1 MTDAALRLDDYLEG
15 LLADREARPRP
26 VAAGASSGRSGVP
39 IVVPQEA
46 RAAELLARG
55 LVRFHPSFRF
65 EEALAGRLRAA
76 AEAMWLAAASGD
88 FPAAGRVLA
97 FPRPLAPLEPLA
109 RERVPARNLLVGGA
123 IASGVSLAGAALLA
137 WRRGH
142 RFASGS
148 D

>member
-1 MTDAALRLDDYLEG
+1 VTDAALHLDDYLEG
-15 LLADREARPRP
+15 LLADRGARPRP
-26 VAAGASSGRSGVP
+26 MAARATSGRP
-39 IVVPQEA
+39 DTPVVEPQEA

-65 EEALAGRLRAA
+65 EEALAARLRAA
-76 AEAMWLAAASGD
+76 ADAMWLAAASAP
-88 FPAAGRVLA
+88 PAAGRVLA
-97 FPRPLAPLEPLA
+97 FPDPVTPGEALA

-123 IASGVSLAGAALLA
+123 IASGVSLAGAAFLA

-142 RFASGS
+142 RLASGS